1 MGKGSPALAA
11 KETTIMRSVP
21 TLLVADDDPDQLAEM
36 SEFLRNAGFNVITA
50 HDGFHALEQM
60 AAHSP
65 RVILLDVNMPGWDGV
80 RVAEAARNLDHRAV
94 IILMT
99 ADTDA
104 LKYAIGSECGAVGAF
119 AKPVQ
124 LHKLLDFLDSVVG
137 RSGVEA
143 LTAG

>member
-1 MGKGSPALAA
+1 
-11 KETTIMRSVP
+11 MRSTV
-21 TLLVADDDPDQLAEM
+21 LVADDDAEQLAEM
-36 SEFLRNAGFNVITA
+36 SEFLRNAGFEVIVA
-50 HDGFHALEQM
+50 HDGFHAIEQI

-65 RVILLDVNMPGWDGV
+65 RVVLLDVNMPGWDGV
-80 RVAEAARNLDHRAV
+80 RVAEAASNLDHRAV

-99 ADTDA
+99 ADADA

-137 RSGVEA
+137 RSSVAA
-143 LTAG
+143 LRAS